1 MAFSNRVSRASNWCS
16 VIALGVFAIVFI
28 VAVVMWQAGT
38 LGADSSPCACR
49 IHRVLRVAAE
59 LHDQD
64 AVTEELFHRKAT
76 LIAAEFKSKLV
87 NVEAC
92 ACLCGCVRRSRSVPS
107 CDHDGFVPPPPTA
120 VNKVFATMFAATPNM
135 TRHQFDFQA
144 AALRETITSFAPIT
158 AWLREIDGSQRDA
171 FTVWRAAV
179 AVVTSDALLLW
190 PLAVC

>member
-1 MAFSNRVSRASNWCS
+1 M
-16 VIALGVFAIVFI
+16 
-28 VAVVMWQAGT
+28 
-38 LGADSSPCACR
+38 
-49 IHRVLRVAAE
+49 
-59 LHDQD
+59 
-64 AVTEELFHRKAT
+64 TEELFHRKAA
-76 LIAAEFKSKLV
+76 LIATEFKSKLV

-107 CDHDGFVPPPPTA
+107 RVIMTGLCPALSTA
-120 VNKVFATMFAATPNM
+120 VNKMFATMFAATPNM